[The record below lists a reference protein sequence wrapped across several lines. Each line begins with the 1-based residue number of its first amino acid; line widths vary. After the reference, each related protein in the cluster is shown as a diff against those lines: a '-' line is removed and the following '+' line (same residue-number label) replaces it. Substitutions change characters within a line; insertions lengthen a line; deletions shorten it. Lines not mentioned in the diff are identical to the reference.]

1 MRNCAASA
9 PQATRNADR
18 SMLGNVQSAASAAPP
33 PCIAEASSFRNRTG
47 VQNTMARDQMKSASL
62 HSFHES
68 HTEPPPP
75 APPPPTEGRIP
86 FPTLVPQMLEPLGE
100 DPKREGMRQTPGR
113 MEAAL
118 KWPTPAHGLHV
129 DQGIG

>member
-68 HTEPPPP
+68 HAEPPPP
-75 APPPPTEGRIP
+75 PPPPPPRGRASLP
-86 FPTLVPQMLEPLGE
+86 ALRDQHPQ
-100 DPKREGMRQTPGR
+100 QPG
-113 MEAAL
+113 
-118 KWPTPAHGLHV
+118 P
-129 DQGIG
+129 

>member
-75 APPPPTEGRIP
+75 PPPPPTALRP
-86 FPTLVPQMLEPLGE
+86 PLPPP
-100 DPKREGMRQTPGR
+100 DPDVLAQPG
-113 MEAAL
+113 
-118 KWPTPAHGLHV
+118 
-129 DQGIG
+129 

>member
-68 HTEPPPP
+68 HAEPPPP
-75 APPPPTEGRIP
+75 PPPPPPGGPHP
-86 FPTLVPQMLEPLGE
+86 FQAPVPRVRGAT
-100 DPKREGMRQTPGR
+100 GGGT
-113 MEAAL
+113 
-118 KWPTPAHGLHV
+118 
-129 DQGIG
+129 

>member
-18 SMLGNVQSAASAAPP
+18 SMLGKVQSAASAAPP

-68 HTEPPPP
+68 HAEPPPP
-75 APPPPTEGRIP
+75 PPPPPPRDRASSPRPGPR
-86 FPTLVPQMLEPLGE
+86 
-100 DPKREGMRQTPGR
+100 DPPGT
-113 MEAAL
+113 A
-118 KWPTPAHGLHV
+118 G
-129 DQGIG
+129 

>member
-68 HTEPPPP
+68 HTEPPPS
-75 APPPPTEGRIP
+75 PPPPPPARAP
-86 FPTLVPQMLEPLGE
+86 PLH
-100 DPKREGMRQTPGR
+100 TPGPQKPQ
-113 MEAAL
+113 E
-118 KWPTPAHGLHV
+118 TG
-129 DQGIG
+129 G